1 MRLKPFRILDPVDEV
16 NLFGLT
22 TVQTGS
28 MATPVT
34 IHGSGFNP
42 SAASTSI
49 FGNLFPNIP
58 NVYSPRHQV
67 NSWVR
72 PATSGE
78 APFGITLYD
87 QVEVNQFNYS
97 LLYDKQRK
105 LERQAVL
112 SGEAMPIARK
122 GTFHVG
128 PWASTDNPAP
138 GKFVVVSTGTV
149 GDWAISNTSTNSFG
163 KFLGPKDSDGYAI
176 VSIDC
181 Y

>member
-16 NLFGLT
+16 NLYGLT

-28 MATPVT
+28 NAMPVT
-34 IHGSGFNP
+34 IHGSGYNP
-42 SAASTSI
+42 TAPVTTI

-67 NSWVR
+67 NAWVR
-72 PATSGE
+72 PASSGE
-78 APFGITLYD
+78 VPFGITLYD
-87 QVEVNQFNYS
+87 QVETNQFGYS
-97 LLYDKQRK
+97 MLYDKQRK
-105 LERQAVL
+105 LERQAVI
-112 SGEAMPIARK
+112 SGEAMPIARR

-128 PWASTDNPAP
+128 PWGAADIPLPS
-138 GKFVVVSTGTV
+138 KFVVVSTGVV
-149 GDWAISNTSTNSFG
+149 GDWAISNTNTNAFG
-163 KFLGPKDSDGYAI
+163 KFLGPKDSDGYAV